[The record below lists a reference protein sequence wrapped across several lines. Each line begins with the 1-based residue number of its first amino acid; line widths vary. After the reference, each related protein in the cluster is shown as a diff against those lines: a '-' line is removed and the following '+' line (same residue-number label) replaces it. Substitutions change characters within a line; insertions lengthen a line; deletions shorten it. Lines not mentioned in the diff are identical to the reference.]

1 VNSLSRILAI
11 LRKEVRQLRR
21 DRLTFGMVVGLPI
34 IQMLLFGYAINTD
47 VRNLRTA
54 IADQSG
60 THLSRQFIAEL
71 GQTQVVDI
79 IEHVDTPQ
87 QLENLLRQGRISIG
101 VHVPHD
107 FDRRVVDTTRSAVH
121 LLVDGSDP
129 TILGVAN
136 QLRAMPI
143 AFDTMKPATSVP
155 GLVEVRPYYNP
166 ERRTPVNIVPG
177 LMGVILTMTMILFT
191 AVAIVRERER
201 GNLELLINTPVS
213 SAELMIG
220 KVVPYILIGLI
231 QLALILGVGRLLFDV
246 PVRGSVFD
254 LYVAAA
260 AFIAANLSLGLFIST
275 AARTQFQ
282 AMQMTVFILLP
293 SILLSG
299 FMFPF
304 DGMPRFAQRAVTEHA
319 LHTPDA
325 RDHAAGGG
333 DRGSAVGDPFSLRV
347 YSDCH
352 DRSSAEIHKAPR
364 LGFLHL
370 YLRIYGRRPFII
382 GAILV
387 QSWRQIAPISRFGAE
402 FRSSDT

>member
-1 VNSLSRILAI
+1 MKSLSRILAI

-21 DRLTFGMVVGLPI
+21 DHLTFGMVIGLPI

-54 IADQSG
+54 IANQAD
-60 THLSRQFIAEL
+60 THLSRQYVAEL
-71 GQTQVVDI
+71 GQTQVADI
-79 IEHVDTPQ
+79 VYEVDTPQ
-87 QLENLLRQGRISIG
+87 ELEDLLRQGKISIG
-101 VHVPHD
+101 VYLPQD
-107 FDRRVVDTTRSAVH
+107 FDRRVVDRTRSAVH

-143 AFDTMKPATSVP
+143 AFDSTNTIAGGPA
-155 GLVEVRPYYNP
+155 LVEIRPYYNP

-220 KVVPYILIGLI
+220 KVVPYILIGMI
-231 QLALILGVGRLLFDV
+231 QLALILAVGRLLFDV
-246 PVRGSVFD
+246 PVRGSIVD
-254 LYVAAA
+254 LYLAAA
-260 AFIAANLSLGLFIST
+260 AFIAANLALGLFIST
-275 AARTQFQ
+275 AAKTQFQ

-304 DGMPRFAQRAVTEHA
+304 DGMPRFAQLLGELLPNTHFIRLTRGIMLRDAGIGDLFSEVAFLIGFA
-319 LHTPDA
+319 LIAMT
-325 RDHAAGGG
+325 AA
-333 DRGSAVGDPFSLRV
+333 ALRFT
-347 YSDCH
+347 
-352 DRSSAEIHKAPR
+352 KR
-364 LGFLHL
+364 L
-370 YLRIYGRRPFII
+370 
-382 GAILV
+382 
-387 QSWRQIAPISRFGAE
+387 
-402 FRSSDT
+402 D